1 MQYTLRELRA
11 RKRWTQ
17 KETAERLGI
26 SVQTYNAWEKDISRI
41 AVGKVLVLADIL
53 GVELSE
59 IKINNEED
67 SDPA

>member
-41 AVGKVLVLADIL
+41 AVGKVLVLADAL
-53 GVELSE
+53 GVKLSE
-59 IKINNEED
+59 IKIRDED
-67 SDPA
+67 DTDSE